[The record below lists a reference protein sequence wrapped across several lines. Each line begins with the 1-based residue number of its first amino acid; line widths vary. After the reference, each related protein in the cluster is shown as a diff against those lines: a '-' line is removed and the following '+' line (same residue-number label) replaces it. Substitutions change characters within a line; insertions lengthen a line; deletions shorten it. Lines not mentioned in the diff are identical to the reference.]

1 MEKLTLTQ
9 LREFA
14 IEQIEREEK
23 IEKDEIVFKVN
34 GKNHYVTI
42 DKTFSDRKLDMVAK
56 ELTNGIVNIFH
67 LYEDDMEKGTTYMS
81 FLPTA
86 LLVKHFTSIE
96 VPTEALFTEQLKRYL
111 EINDVLIQL
120 KDEETGNS
128 LASLIFNI
136 MEADEIKKLN
146 KLINDIKD
154 DLVKALKGEKEDD
167 K

>member
-9 LREFA
+9 LREMA
-14 IEQIEREEK
+14 LDQIEREEE
-23 IEKDEIVFKVN
+23 IEKEEIVFNLN
-34 GKNHYVTI
+34 GKNHYITI
-42 DKTFSDRKLDMVAK
+42 DKQFSQRKLDIVAK
-56 ELTNGIVNIFH
+56 ELTNAIVNIFH

-86 LLVKHFTSIE
+86 LLIKHFTSIE

-111 EINDVLIQL
+111 EINDVIIQL

-128 LASLIFNI
+128 LASLIFNM